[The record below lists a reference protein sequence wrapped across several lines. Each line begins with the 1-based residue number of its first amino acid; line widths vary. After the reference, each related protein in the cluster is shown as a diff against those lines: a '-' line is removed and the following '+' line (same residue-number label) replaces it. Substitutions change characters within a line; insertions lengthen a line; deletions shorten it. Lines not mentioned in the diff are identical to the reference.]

1 MTRRRVR
8 LRSGVAAPRRPADS
22 TPDFE
27 GAAPSARR
35 LQREALRRCW
45 RARARAHTGESP
57 PR

>member
-45 RARARAHTGESP
+45 RARARAHTH
-57 PR
+57 R